1 MSSGT
6 PVRGLQPRPPRS
18 QRESAGGVTD
28 EQLLERFVS
37 NKDAAAFEELVRR
50 HGPMVLR
57 VCQRVLQQAQD
68 AEDAFQVTFLILAR
82 KAAAIAKRGSVG
94 SWLYGVAYRVA
105 LQTRDASQRH
115 PAPVGGQDA
124 AITAR
129 PQQPGE
135 AASDARQAL
144 DEELNRL
151 PEKYRAPLVLCY
163 LEGKTNDEAAD
174 QLGCSRG
181 TIATRLSR
189 GRDRLRD
196 GLVRRG
202 VTVSGAVLVALL
214 GQSAAKAAVPA
225 GLATT
230 TAKAATA
237 VAAGKAVAGGLV
249 TAQAGALFHAAL
261 RAMFWAK
268 IKMAAL
274 VVTAAAVVT
283 VPAYIVLKPDTSGLV
298 GHYALAEGK
307 GTQIRD
313 DAANGNHGK
322 LVGGVTWVAG
332 PKPGTMA
339 LDFDGRTG
347 HVQLDRDASPWLGG
361 TGTVAYWIK
370 TTQTGGDTD
379 SSSPGI
385 VGTAVLK
392 NEDVVWGWLDAQGRL
407 GVVAGAGPGAG
418 TQPSAQS
425 KQPINDGRWHHVAMT
440 RNATTGEVA
449 MYVDGVFQNKT
460 LAGIGLK
467 PAPLTALA
475 RFDSVQGQSVY
486 YFRGAL
492 SDLRMYGRLLSAD
505 EIRRLAQ

>member
-6 PVRGLQPRPPRS
+6 PVRGLQPHPPRI

-37 NKDAAAFEELVRR
+37 HKDAAAFEELVRR

-115 PAPVGGQDA
+115 PASAGGQEA
-124 AITAR
+124 AIAAR
-129 PQQPGE
+129 PQKPGE
-135 AASDARQAL
+135 PASDARQAL

-189 GRDRLRD
+189 GRDRLRN

-214 GQSAAKAAVPA
+214 GQSVAKAAVPA
-225 GLATT
+225 GLTAT

-237 VAAGKAVAGGLV
+237 VAAGKALAGGLV
-249 TAQAGALFHAAL
+249 TAKAGALFSATL

-268 IKMAAL
+268 MKLAAL

-283 VPAYIVLKPDTSGLV
+283 VPAYIALKPDSSGLV

-307 GTQIRD
+307 GTQVRD
-313 DAANGNHGK
+313 ESASANHGK
-322 LVGGVTWVAG
+322 LVGGVTWVQG
-332 PKPGTMA
+332 PRAGTMA

-347 HVQLDRDASPWLGG
+347 HVQLARDASPWLGG
-361 TGTVAYWIK
+361 TATVAYWIK
-370 TTQTGGDTD
+370 TTQTGGDSD

-385 VGTAVLK
+385 VGTAVLD
-392 NEDVVWGWLDAQGRL
+392 NDDVVWGWLDVQGRL
-407 GVVAGAGPGAG
+407 GVVAGAGPARS

-425 KQPINDGRWHHVAMT
+425 QQPVNDGRWHHVGMT
-440 RNATTGEVA
+440 RNAATGEVA
-449 MYVDGVFQNKT
+449 IYVDGVFQNKAV
-460 LAGIGLK
+460 AGLGPK
-467 PAPLTALA
+467 AAPLTALA
-475 RFDSVQGQSVY
+475 RFDSIQGQAVY

-492 SDLRMYGRLLSAD
+492 CDLRMYSRILSAD